1 MRTLRTRVAAAAAV
15 FQLWVRADGSN
26 TVGAQGSLVMFS
38 TGGGI
43 PVKSVDVMPLAVT
56 FLEKLTVL
64 TRNLTRSPTSKS
76 AIAVSAQT
84 PVAICAGARRVP
96 HEPPTERAE
105 RSGSDREAGATAENG
120 TAVGRRRMRRSG
132 AMLV

>member
-1 MRTLRTRVAAAAAV
+1 
-15 FQLWVRADGSN
+15 
-26 TVGAQGSLVMFS
+26 MFS

-76 AIAVSAQT
+76 AIAVSAHT
-84 PVAICAGARRVP
+84 PGVAICAGARREP
-96 HEPPTERAE
+96 HEPPTKRAE
-105 RSGSDREAGATAENG
+105 RSGSDRGAGATAENG
-120 TAVGRRRMRRSG
+120 TAVGRRRMRKSG